1 VKIGKL
7 ALAAQTHVEPIRY
20 YEREGLLPP
29 APRSEG
35 NYRIFGFGHAERLA
49 SVRRCRPLVMAVDEI
64 RVLLR
69 LTDEPQLE
77 CDEVN
82 AMLIEDMGRFAT
94 RSPSFCD

>member
-1 VKIGKL
+1 M
-7 ALAAQTHVEPIRY
+7 
-20 YEREGLLPP
+20 
-29 APRSEG
+29 
-35 NYRIFGFGHAERLA
+35 
-49 SVRRCRPLVMAVDEI
+49 RRCRSLEMALDEI